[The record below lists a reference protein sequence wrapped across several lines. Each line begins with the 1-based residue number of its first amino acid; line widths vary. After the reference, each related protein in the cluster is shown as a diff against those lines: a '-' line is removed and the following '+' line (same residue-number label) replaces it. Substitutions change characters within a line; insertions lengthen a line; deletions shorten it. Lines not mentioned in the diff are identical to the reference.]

1 MSKTEINEKKREKL
15 NQLNFES
22 NQMTRECIRTALLA
36 LMGTEMFDQ
45 ITVTSII
52 QKAGVSRGG
61 FYRNYTSKEDVLR
74 EIGEGLFTYLL
85 EFVSEYKV
93 HDNPKEWFLEYFQM
107 IFDHQEE
114 YRLLIKAKAPT
125 EFLFQFDAE
134 KLLHELQKDESA
146 LESYRAIAI
155 GRALNDVAYAWFQKG
170 MLESSEEMAE
180 VMYQIFFKNMIS

>member
-1 MSKTEINEKKREKL
+1 MSKTELNEKKREKL
-15 NQLNFES
+15 KQLNYES
-22 NQMTRECIRTALLA
+22 NQLTRDCIRTALLA

-74 EIGEGLFTYLL
+74 EIRDGLLDYLL
-85 EFVSEYKV
+85 EFVSEYKI
-93 HDNPKEWFLEYFQM
+93 HDNPKEWFQEYFQM

-114 YRLLIKAKAPT
+114 YKLLIKAKAPA

-134 KLLHELQKDESA
+134 KILHELQKDESV
-146 LESYRAIAI
+146 LEAYRAIAI
-155 GRALNDVAYAWFQKG
+155 GKSLNDIAYAWFQKG
-170 MLESSEEMAE
+170 MIESSEEMADI
-180 VMYQIFFKNMIS
+180 MYQIFFENKI